1 MDNSFVK
8 QAFKTYRIEIK
19 SIKLLKIFQ
28 ALDYHKKLKL
38 ADNFSAKVFK
48 TIYKKNLKKGLT

>member
-38 ADNFSAKVFK
+38 ADNFSAKV
-48 TIYKKNLKKGLT
+48 